1 MNRKVIFSS
10 MASKELQESFDW
22 YENRVQ
28 GLGSKLIDIIDD
40 TIELI
45 LLNPE
50 EFLFKKEPFREAS
63 LKKFPY
69 IIVYE
74 YIKEKEIVYLLHI
87 FHTSRHPR
95 IKYKRE

>member
-1 MNRKVIFSS
+1 MSCKAIFSS
-10 MASKELQESFDW
+10 MAAKELQKSFDW

-28 GLGSKLIDIIDD
+28 GLGSKLIDIIDN

-45 LLNPE
+45 LINPE
-50 EFLFKKEPFREAS
+50 GFLQKKEPFREAS

-74 YIKEKEIVYLLHI
+74 HVKEKETVYLLHI

>member
-1 MNRKVIFSS
+1 MSCKILFSS
-10 MASKELQESFDW
+10 MAAKEIQESFDW
-22 YENRVQ
+22 YEDRGQ
-28 GLGSKLIDIIDD
+28 GLGHKLIDIIDN

-50 EFLFKKEPFREAS
+50 GFLIKKEPFREAS

-74 YIKEKEIVYLLHI
+74 YVKEKQVVYLLHI